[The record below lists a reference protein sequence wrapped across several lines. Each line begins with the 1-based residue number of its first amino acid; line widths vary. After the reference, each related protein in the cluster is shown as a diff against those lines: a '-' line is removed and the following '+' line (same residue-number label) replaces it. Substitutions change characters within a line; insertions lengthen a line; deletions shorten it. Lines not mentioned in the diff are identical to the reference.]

1 MSVLHNHGVIY
12 DYLCEI
18 QLFVP
23 TAYFGTCTCYFVIF
37 AASGSSK
44 ISCQAGNNVL
54 QQAM

>member
-23 TAYFGTCTCYFVIF
+23 TAYFGTCTSYFVIF

-44 ISCQAGNNVL
+44 ISCQAGNSVL